1 MLILGA
7 FNLRER
13 GKFGALSHPQE
24 AGHQDSSHNTHMHSL
39 NKHALT
45 VTDVNYADH
54 KHALNGKKGGCM
66 LFLETDPGWSL
77 ETQMLLITTC
87 HNSDFGFKSCVSL
100 HLSPWSRVIASSRLQ
115 SAASLSW
122 PVWGRVWGHAVL
134 AASSRRAGRSLVL
147 LVIVLFRKAAE
158 GLFACSVAQERSN
171 GWVCVSCLMLLYL
184 LFLNPGNIASVVGL
198 TVYSFIYNN

>member
-1 MLILGA
+1 MLQHQCYATASDSHCHMVGMQTELSRKISAVFVEGCKHA
-7 FNLRER
+7 YSWTFNLRER

-45 VTDVNYADH
+45 VTDVNHADH

-115 SAASLSW
+115 SAASTLSW
-122 PVWGRVWGHAVL
+122 LRHPGVQGVH
-134 AASSRRAGRSLVL
+134 
-147 LVIVLFRKAAE
+147 LFY
-158 GLFACSVAQERSN
+158 L
-171 GWVCVSCLMLLYL
+171 WLSC
-184 LFLNPGNIASVVGL
+184 
-198 TVYSFIYNN
+198 